1 MNRLEW
7 HARDE
12 VATAAFGAALARALE
27 PGLVVYL
34 RGELGAGKTT
44 LARALIQSLVASARV
59 RSPTY
64 TLIESYDDAIPP
76 IHHLDLYRI
85 VDADEIEL
93 LGLRE
98 LVDGGAVLL
107 VEWPAHGGS
116 RIPPADLDV
125 ELTVEGAGRRIAL
138 GAPGERGRA
147 ALDRIP
153 IDLGRAGPETPAQ

>member
-1 MNRLEW
+1 MKRLEW

-12 VATAAFGAALARALE
+12 ESTAAFGAALAHALE

-59 RSPTY
+59 KSPTY
-64 TLIESYDDAIPP
+64 TLIESYGEAVPP

-125 ELTVEGAGRRIAL
+125 ELTVEGAARRIAL
-138 GAPGERGRA
+138 AAPSVRGRT
-147 ALDRIP
+147 ALDRVRIG
-153 IDLGRAGPETPAQ
+153 LGRTGPETPAR